1 MPPRNAW
8 FTLPWTIRRKW
19 FSVWEVRDYYT
30 NLERRAEAG
39 ARITFGYVLM
49 VVASSLLA
57 TGGLLLNSPAIVI
70 GSMCVAPFLGPSRAV
85 CIGGLFRNR
94 KIFLNG
100 LVKQLFGLLI
110 IGSGIAYAVTTLLRA
125 SVPGIAITSEILLR
139 AMPAMRDVLL
149 SIIVAMAAGAGSSLA
164 LDADP
169 KVAETPWGQIIDVVV
184 GVEIAVSLIP
194 PAAVAGIGLAFGEPS
209 ISYNAL
215 LLTLVNVLGLDLF
228 GSMFMLALRG
238 IRLKYLKK
246 EKLIR
251 HTVEAALIAVPS
263 ISFVG
268 FAINVTL
275 LDDNIATVHATVQNK
290 SSETVPENLAQS
302 IVAQLQEKIG
312 CRCEV
317 TLEFI
322 PTQTS
327 SIL

>member
-1 MPPRNAW
+1 
-8 FTLPWTIRRKW
+8 
-19 FSVWEVRDYYT
+19 
-30 NLERRAEAG
+30 
-39 ARITFGYVLM
+39 
-49 VVASSLLA
+49 
-57 TGGLLLNSPAIVI
+57 
-70 GSMCVAPFLGPSRAV
+70 MCVAPFLGPSRAV

-94 KIFLNG
+94 KIFLRG

-110 IGSGIAYAVTTLLRA
+110 VGSGIAYAITTLLRV
-125 SVPGIAITSEILLR
+125 SVPEIVITSEILLR

-149 SIIVAMAAGAGSSLA
+149 SIIVAVAAGAGASLA

-169 KVAETPWGQIIDVVV
+169 KVAETPWGQIVDVVV
-184 GVEIAVSLIP
+184 GVEISVSLIP
-194 PAAVAGIGLAFGEPS
+194 PAAVAGIGLAFGEPD
-209 ISYNAL
+209 ITYNAL

-238 IRLKYLKK
+238 IRLRYLQK

-251 HTVEAALIAVPS
+251 HTVESALVAVPS

-275 LDDNIATVHATVQNK
+275 LDDNVATVHAKVQNK

-312 CRCEV
+312 YRCEV